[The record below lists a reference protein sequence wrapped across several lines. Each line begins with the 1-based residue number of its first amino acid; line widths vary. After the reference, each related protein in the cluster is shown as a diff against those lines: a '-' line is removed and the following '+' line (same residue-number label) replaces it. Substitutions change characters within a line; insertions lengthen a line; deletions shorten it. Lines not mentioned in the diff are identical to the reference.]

1 MFQFICKTLHHVRS
15 DARASPSHNL
25 CFMQIQPF
33 SSSLRPTKN
42 SPNQNSF
49 TVSYLINSCGFSPE
63 KALSMSKYVKF
74 ESPDKPDSVLAFFKF
89 HGFTQT
95 QISTIIR
102 NHPSLLLC
110 DPEKT
115 LLPKLEFFKSKGIS
129 ITDVTR
135 IVTGSQSVLK
145 RSLEKVTI
153 PGFEFFN
160 NLFQSEAK
168 TIAAVKRCG
177 SLLLFDRQ
185 PHVIPN
191 IEIMREVGVPN
202 SNIMFLLKNQP
213 RVFMTRSDKFRQIL
227 KDVETMGF
235 DPLIMTFVSAV
246 HALRSMTKSTWEK
259 KVDVYKKW
267 GWTEEEI
274 LVAFKKHPCCMTASE
289 DKINGVMDFLVNK
302 MGLESSLVVKR
313 SILISLSLEKRIV
326 PRCAVYQALLSKG

>member
-1 MFQFICKTLHHVRS
+1 
-15 DARASPSHNL
+15 
-25 CFMQIQPF
+25 
-33 SSSLRPTKN
+33 
-42 SPNQNSF
+42 
-49 TVSYLINSCGFSPE
+49 
-63 KALSMSKYVKF
+63 MSKYVKF
-74 ESPDKPDSVLAFFKF
+74 ESPDKPDSVLAFFKY

-145 RSLEKVTI
+145 RSLEK
-153 PGFEFFN
+153 
-160 NLFQSEAK
+160 
-168 TIAAVKRCG
+168 
-177 SLLLFDRQ
+177 

-191 IEIMREVGVPN
+191 IEIMREAGVPN

-302 MGLESSLVVKR
+302 NGLGVFAGCKTVHTDFTELGEEDCAELFLKKFVNYHEEEAPELLK
-313 SILISLSLEKRIV
+313 LYDEKLGL
-326 PRCAVYQALLSKG
+326 AK